1 MVVGVSIFTC
11 LIRCKEPGRF
21 LDTMVFLILLP
32 LLLLNLNKNE
42 RLNLMSDQ
50 KPTILDN
57 ILFFALITI
66 FVVCTVSLIKSG
78 VIGVFSLLGSCK

>member
-1 MVVGVSIFTC
+1 
-11 LIRCKEPGRF
+11 
-21 LDTMVFLILLP
+21 
-32 LLLLNLNKNE
+32 
-42 RLNLMSDQ
+42 MSDQ

-66 FVVCTVSLIKSG
+66 FVVCTVSLVKSG